1 MDDNNLGTGDDINNL
16 INSFDNFNSN
26 LQSDT
31 DGLNIV
37 ESARRNAAESLKKE
51 KAAREKLI
59 QATQS
64 TVNQMYGMAKQ
75 LSGGGGSNGFQS
87 LNTVIDTTTKVLG
100 SFASVVPVVG
110 GAFEGM
116 IKGAGEVAKFI
127 TGEFSKSYGI
137 FEKLAD
143 TGVISTFEQM
153 TTASAS
159 LGLTFGDTD
168 KILSKYSTQLA
179 KFGGSAL
186 EGTNRL
192 QDIAFSI
199 KDVNE
204 SFQVL
209 GISAADFADFQMGF
223 IEQQQMTLLDSNLTD
238 KQLSI
243 STVNYIEQLDT
254 LSKITGISRKD
265 LQDMMMERTRD
276 ARYLAGI
283 SRLGKTTKDNIDS
296 VVSQL
301 SVLDPDFAKGMQDL
315 IASEGAPTTEKSKA
329 VLLALGQGGMDAQE
343 SIRFLRQGGDPKL
356 FMTRTNSALKSYEH
370 QMKDV
375 VKYVGSENVATKS
388 YIAAANAQYFSIEE
402 RTKIENDII
411 KNRKSELENTDSQSK
426 KLAKTRRELYNS
438 SRSVELLA
446 TGSKTMSF
454 VMDKMSSGIESVIGT
469 IYDVAGGDGAVSEVI
484 KLQKQQRSVRQGIK
498 DDRKKLAES
507 IKQYNE
513 LIKEKSELDPDNTK
527 DKAKL
532 RRIVNQIKFKKEE
545 IDVITKDV
553 STQES
558 TLNTVSQQVVEARNK
573 AGFDAPIGPNTSN
586 TSNTPNTSNTSN
598 TQSNVTGLEKLS
610 SPVDSAITEGSTNQG
625 IAAIRELIASVES
638 NGDYNI
644 LVGGKRVDLENM
656 TISQV
661 QQYQRQLISQGQG
674 SAAGKYQYIY
684 PTLKELIP
692 KLGLDPDATKFNKST
707 QDAFADYSIKMRG
720 YDRYKSGKITNT
732 EFLNN
737 LSKEWA
743 GLPSPERG
751 GSSYYG
757 GVANNASHID
767 INTALQKIG
776 QARTG
781 GIFKGPSTGYLAML
795 HGDEAVIPANDGS
808 SSLNFMTSMND
819 DDDTEITNIF
829 SMITEKVDEMIDLNK
844 DMISIQNKFSA
855 YDVK

>member
-388 YIAAANAQYFSIEE
+388 YIAAANAQ
-402 RTKIENDII
+402 
-411 KNRKSELENTDSQSK
+411 
-426 KLAKTRRELYNS
+426 
-438 SRSVELLA
+438 
-446 TGSKTMSF
+446 
-454 VMDKMSSGIESVIGT
+454 
-469 IYDVAGGDGAVSEVI
+469 
-484 KLQKQQRSVRQGIK
+484 
-498 DDRKKLAES
+498 
-507 IKQYNE
+507 
-513 LIKEKSELDPDNTK
+513 
-527 DKAKL
+527 
-532 RRIVNQIKFKKEE
+532 
-545 IDVITKDV
+545 
-553 STQES
+553 
-558 TLNTVSQQVVEARNK
+558 
-573 AGFDAPIGPNTSN
+573 
-586 TSNTPNTSNTSN
+586 
-598 TQSNVTGLEKLS
+598 
-610 SPVDSAITEGSTNQG
+610 
-625 IAAIRELIASVES
+625 
-638 NGDYNI
+638 
-644 LVGGKRVDLENM
+644 
-656 TISQV
+656 
-661 QQYQRQLISQGQG
+661 
-674 SAAGKYQYIY
+674 
-684 PTLKELIP
+684 
-692 KLGLDPDATKFNKST
+692 
-707 QDAFADYSIKMRG
+707 
-720 YDRYKSGKITNT
+720 
-732 EFLNN
+732 
-737 LSKEWA
+737 
-743 GLPSPERG
+743 
-751 GSSYYG
+751 
-757 GVANNASHID
+757 
-767 INTALQKIG
+767 
-776 QARTG
+776 
-781 GIFKGPSTGYLAML
+781 
-795 HGDEAVIPANDGS
+795 
-808 SSLNFMTSMND
+808 
-819 DDDTEITNIF
+819 
-829 SMITEKVDEMIDLNK
+829 
-844 DMISIQNKFSA
+844 
-855 YDVK
+855 